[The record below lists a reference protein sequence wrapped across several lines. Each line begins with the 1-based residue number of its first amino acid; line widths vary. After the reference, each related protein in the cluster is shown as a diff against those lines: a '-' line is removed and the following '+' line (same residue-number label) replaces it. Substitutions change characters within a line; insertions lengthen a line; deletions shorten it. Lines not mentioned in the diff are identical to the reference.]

1 MKFLLRSN
9 GPLWSLQ
16 EMTFDSEKPD
26 AHVHRFACMDANH
39 DRVDERTIVVGLEGS
54 SDSDAA
60 LEWAVT
66 EAENT
71 GRHLLLVHA
80 LTIRESLA
88 LIPFSLVGFP
98 DAASYGAHLLQRA
111 ADRCRRSGVAASTR
125 LLEGSPADVL
135 VTLSDGAAMLV
146 AGARGRGQA
155 ATMLL
160 GSVSQECA
168 RRGRCPVVVVKTPAA
183 VDVALQGHE
192 RAVG

>member
-1 MKFLLRSN
+1 M
-9 GPLWSLQ
+9 
-16 EMTFDSEKPD
+16 
-26 AHVHRFACMDANH
+26 FACMDANH
-39 DRVDERTIVVGLEGS
+39 GRVDGRTIVVALDGS

-66 EAENT
+66 EAEHT

-80 LTIRESLA
+80 LSISESLA

-98 DAASYGAHLLQRA
+98 DAASYGAHVLQRA
-111 ADRCRRSGVAASTR
+111 ADRCHRSGVAASTR

-135 VTLSDGAAMLV
+135 VAISDGAAMLV
-146 AGARGRGQA
+146 AGARGRGQT

-160 GSVSQECA
+160 GSVSKDCA

-183 VDVALQGHE
+183 VDVALPGHE

>member
-1 MKFLLRSN
+1 
-9 GPLWSLQ
+9 
-16 EMTFDSEKPD
+16 MTFDSEKPD
-26 AHVHRFACMDANH
+26 THIRKFARMDANLG
-39 DRVDERTIVVGLEGS
+39 RVDEKTIVVGLDGS

-60 LEWAVT
+60 LEWAVA
-66 EAENT
+66 EAEHT

-80 LTIRESLA
+80 LSISESLA

-98 DAASYGAHLLQRA
+98 DAASYGVHVLQRA
-111 ADRCRRSGVAASTR
+111 ADRCHRSGVAASTR

-135 VTLSDGAAMLV
+135 VAISEGAAMLV

-160 GSVSQECA
+160 GSVSQDCA
-168 RRGRCPVVVVKTPAA
+168 RRGRCPVVVVKEPAA
-183 VDVALQGHE
+183 EDVAPSGHE